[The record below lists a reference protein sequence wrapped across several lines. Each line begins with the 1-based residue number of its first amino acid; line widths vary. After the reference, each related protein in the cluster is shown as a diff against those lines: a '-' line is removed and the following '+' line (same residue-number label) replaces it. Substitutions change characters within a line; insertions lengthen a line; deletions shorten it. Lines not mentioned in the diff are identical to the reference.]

1 MNQRLKLQQNNE
13 GFSLVE
19 LIVTILISSVVM
31 LAVVGLL
38 TTGLNLYKSV
48 SAETLLQTEG
58 QAATGRINELVQEAQ
73 YLQFYSNDGANDSG
87 CKMIPELVDNKVLL
101 LMTNEDGGDG
111 WWYYIVWDE
120 GEKLLLLT
128 KDEVERDADN
138 TITNIPST
146 DDIKE
151 KARDMI
157 SVTQKKKYLLAQ
169 YIDNFIFRKMGTEK
183 LYKVDILLAT
193 DNKQFSASQFIS
205 ERNK

>member
-73 YLQFYSNDGANDSG
+73 YLQFYSNDGVNDSG
-87 CKMIPELVDNKVLL
+87 CKPLGELVDNKVLL

-111 WWYYIVWDE
+111 WWYYIVWDA

-128 KDEVERDADN
+128 KEGVARDADN
-138 TITNIPST
+138 TIINVPSE

-151 KARDMI
+151 KASDMI

-169 YIDNFIFRKMGTEK
+169 YIDNFVFSKMGTEK

-193 DNKQFSASQFIS
+193 GNKQFSASQFIN